1 MTAFTAGHFELEGSN
16 SSREGQD
23 SSLSMEES
31 AEMPSFSQTVSKSEP
46 VVLQKPTFESLAPP
60 TADKAELQPLLQN

>member
-1 MTAFTAGHFELEGSN
+1 
-16 SSREGQD
+16 
-23 SSLSMEES
+23 MEES

-46 VVLQKPTFESLAPP
+46 VVLQKPTFESLAPQ